1 MLRLREEEL
10 MLNQRLVLLSASAAA
25 ALALGV
31 ASVSNSSGQGTG
43 RPPAQTQQ
51 QQGQSI
57 PQQRP
62 RDGADQQNMPQE
74 RAAATAASGRPP
86 AEPSAAVQRPA
97 YQPGYDAQRRLLRP
111 TGWREWPYIG
121 TPLTPNG
128 LNSPEASFPEFH
140 NVYIDPESW
149 DHFKRTGDFRDG
161 TVLVKEL
168 VRAQRSDSTDP
179 ANGSTQESSGRGYF
193 MAEYS
198 GLETAIKDS
207 RRFAGQPGYWA
218 YFSFGHVPE
227 AQYAAAS
234 APEPAETCNACHAAN
249 AGRDF
254 VFIQHYPVLRGAE
267 ARVRR

>member
-1 MLRLREEEL
+1 MT
-10 MLNQRLVLLSASAAA
+10 NQRLVVLSASATV
-25 ALALGV
+25 ALVIGI
-31 ASVSNSSGQGTG
+31 ASFSDSFGQGPG
-43 RPPAQTQQ
+43 RAAQAQQ
-51 QQGQSI
+51 QQG
-57 PQQRP
+57 
-62 RDGADQQNMPQE
+62 
-74 RAAATAASGRPP
+74 PP
-86 AEPSAAVQRPA
+86 AEPYGSMQRGA
-97 YQPGYDAQRRLLRP
+97 YRPEYDAQGQLIRP
-111 TGWREWPYIG
+111 AGWREWPYIG

-168 VRAQRSDSTDP
+168 VLTQRNASPDP
-179 ANGSTQESSGRGYF
+179 ANGSTAESSGRGYF

-198 GLETAIKDS
+198 GLEAAIKDG
-207 RRFAGQPGYWA
+207 RRFADQPGKWA

-227 AQYAAAS
+227 SQYKAAT
-234 APEPAETCNACHAAN
+234 APEPVDTCNACHAVN

-267 ARVRR
+267 SRVKR